1 MLNVAAQGKE
11 SMQPEAEEVRS
22 LPGEELGIAPADAR
36 HWVRV
41 YQELIEFCELLMT
54 RPELSLEQRHIQRRL
69 THYRLRLGHWQE
81 VLDLAG

>member
-1 MLNVAAQGKE
+1 MWLRRGKE

-22 LPGEELGIAPADAR
+22 LPGEELGIAPDDAR

-41 YQELIEFCELLMT
+41 YEELIEFCELLMT

-69 THYRLRLGHWQE
+69 TQYRSRLGHWQE
-81 VLDLAG
+81 VLDLAR

>member
-1 MLNVAAQGKE
+1 MWLRRGKE

-22 LPGEELGIAPADAR
+22 LPGEELGIAPDDAR
-36 HWVRV
+36 HWVRA

-54 RPELSLEQRHIQRRL
+54 RPELSLEQRHVQRRL
-69 THYRLRLGHWQE
+69 THYRSRLGHWLE